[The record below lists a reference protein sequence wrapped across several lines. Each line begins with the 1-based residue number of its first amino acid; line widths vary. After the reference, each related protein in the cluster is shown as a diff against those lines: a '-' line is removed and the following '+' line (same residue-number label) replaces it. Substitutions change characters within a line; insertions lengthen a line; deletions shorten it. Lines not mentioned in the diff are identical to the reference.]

1 MSQAKEKAR
10 EFLERE
16 KAFRLGELLTE
27 SSHPKTRRLSQ
38 TMETDIQAG
47 VHLLQSVDDDIPA
60 ALERIFAQES
70 FGRLVETL
78 HEVMRAGRRIFFTGC
93 GATGRLSILLEA
105 AWRRFWRAMEPHWAE
120 AARMQEQCISVM
132 AGGDFALIKSVE
144 GFEDFPDFGR
154 HQLKEAGVRQ
164 GDVVVAITEGGET
177 PFVIGTAWQG
187 LDVGAHVFFVYNNPT
202 ELLGRHVQRSH
213 EIIGE
218 PCIGKLDL
226 ATGPMA
232 ITGSTRMQATTAEL
246 LVVGAALETAIA
258 QILQENG
265 GHVAE
270 HAYASVRIAPGLPL
284 TPQSTWEYRRLFARL
299 LGQLSSPQAVRSIAH
314 AVELE
319 EQVYRKHGLV
329 TYLADSLLLDVLT
342 DTTERSPTFMVPPF
356 RKDGDTTSPV
366 SWAFV
371 KNPHH
376 PTKQAW
382 RDMLQREPR
391 GLTWGPEIFRQLN
404 APMSLQTNPPKL
416 DNTEIHRFRIGS
428 EPDPSRTD
436 VPDSVLVIISEGG
449 VHNAPSGSDL
459 ASFQSSIINHQW
471 NRSAAITFG
480 PSAERLDV
488 DEHIYI
494 ACDLR
499 SSLLRLWEHLAIK
512 LILNTLSTATMV
524 RLGRV
529 LGNAMVWV
537 SPSNKKLIDR
547 GCRLITHQTGCTY
560 EHACEMLHEA
570 MEEITQRAKSGEEV
584 PSPVALAIE
593 RIRGNHAERT
603 P

>member
-1 MSQAKEKAR
+1 MSQAKERAR

-38 TMETDIQAG
+38 TMQTDIEAG
-47 VHLLQSVDDDIPA
+47 VRLLQSVDDDIPA

-70 FGRLVETL
+70 FGRLVEAL
-78 HEVMRAGRRIFFTGC
+78 REAMRAGRKIFFTGC

-105 AWRRFWRAMEPHWAE
+105 AWREFWRAMEPPWGE
-120 AARMQEQCISVM
+120 AARMQEHCISVM

-154 HQLKEAGVRQ
+154 RQLKEAGVQ
-164 GDVVVAITEGGET
+164 AGDVVVAITEGGET

-202 ELLGRHVQRSH
+202 ELLRRHVQRSR
-213 EIIGE
+213 EVIEE
-218 PCIGKLDL
+218 PRIGKLDL

-258 QILQENG
+258 RFLQESG
-265 GHVAE
+265 GHVAR
-270 HAYASVRIAPGLPL
+270 HAYASVSMAPEPARA
-284 TPQSTWEYRRLFARL
+284 TQEYRRLFERL
-299 LGQLSSPQAVRSIAH
+299 LGQLSSPQAVAAIAR

-319 EQVYRKHGLV
+319 EQIYRKHGLV

-342 DTTERSPTFMVPPF
+342 DTTERSPTFMMPPF
-356 RKDGDTTSPV
+356 RKDGDAISPV

-391 GLTWGPEIFRQLN
+391 GLTWGPKVFRQLN

-416 DNTEIHRFRIGS
+416 DNAEIHRFRIGN
-428 EPDPSRTD
+428 EPDPSRTEA
-436 VPDSVLVIISEGG
+436 PDSVLVCIQAAHLREKEHAYASASM
-449 VHNAPSGSDL
+449 APEWRAG
-459 ASFQSSIINHQW
+459 FK
-471 NRSAAITFG
+471 RTAAITFG
-480 PSAERLDV
+480 PAAEPLDV
-488 DEHIYI
+488 DEHIHVP
-494 ACDLR
+494 CDLPP
-499 SSLLRLWEHLAIK
+499 SPLRLWERLAIK

-524 RLGRV
+524 RMGRV

-547 GCRLITHQTGCTY
+547 GCRLIMHETGCTY

-570 MEEITQRAKSGEEV
+570 MEEIAQRAEGGEEV

-593 RIRGNHAERT
+593 RIRGNHTERT